1 MRTKITFK
9 WLEDVDAC
17 EDGVEY
23 YKTLG
28 ETDLFRLIE
37 RGIEDSELDYCNWLI
52 ARCMDHKQALRY
64 ALYAAESVLHMY
76 EDAYPD
82 DNRPRMAIESVKAVI
97 KRDSRKNREAA
108 HAASTHA
115 YDYSTLSLS
124 CYTAAWSAADAAYHA
139 ASVDVAWAAR
149 AAARA
154 AYHAAWAAIHAGNA
168 TRTIDSQL
176 KYGIIKNGI
185 EIMKGCK

>member
-82 DNRPRMAIESVKAVI
+82 DNRPRMAIEAVKAVI
-97 KRDSRKNREAA
+97 KRDSKKNRESADVESCKA
-108 HAASTHA
+108 YDAFYSLCGRINNAASLAA
-115 YDYSTLSLS
+115 YVAGSVAGVGYDQTSVEAIAKGSANAFYYYTGSLS
-124 CYTAAWSAADAAYHA
+124 CID
-139 ASVDVAWAAR
+139 DQM
-149 AAARA
+149 
-154 AYHAAWAAIHAGNA
+154 
-168 TRTIDSQL
+168 TRIL
-176 KYGIIKNGI
+176 RHGIKMIKG
-185 EIMKGCK
+185 EI